1 MGAFFFSFL
10 GEITMNET
18 WDFIESIA
26 RLIGMVA
33 IPLFSWVV
41 FSLMQQGKQIIILE
55 QKVNDSL
62 NNRMTS
68 LEKTVG
74 EVEEKI
80 DRIDSNIVDFK
91 LNFSELSSNSRRVED
106 KIETLISSIENK

>member
-1 MGAFFFSFL
+1 
-10 GEITMNET
+10 MNET

-68 LEKTVG
+68 LEKTVS

-80 DRIDSNIVDFK
+80 DRIDSNIVDCK
-91 LNFSELSSNSRRVED
+91 LHFGELSSNSRRVED
-106 KIETLISSIENK
+106 KIEALISSIEKR

>member
-1 MGAFFFSFL
+1 
-10 GEITMNET
+10 
-18 WDFIESIA
+18 
-26 RLIGMVA
+26 MVA

-74 EVEEKI
+74 EFEEKI

>member
-1 MGAFFFSFL
+1 
-10 GEITMNET
+10 MNET
-18 WDFIESIA
+18 WDFIESVA

-91 LNFSELSSNSRRVED
+91 LNFSELSSNSRRVGD
-106 KIETLISSIENK
+106 KIETLISSIEKK

>member
-1 MGAFFFSFL
+1 MF
-10 GEITMNET
+10 
-18 WDFIESIA
+18 
-26 RLIGMVA
+26 A

-41 FSLMQQGKQIIILE
+41 FNLMQQGKQIIILE

-68 LEKTVG
+68 LEKTVS

-80 DRIDSNIVDFK
+80 DRIDNNIVDFK

-106 KIETLISSIENK
+106 KIETLISSIEKK

>member
-1 MGAFFFSFL
+1 
-10 GEITMNET
+10 MNET
-18 WDFIESIA
+18 WELVESIMK
-26 RLIGMVA
+26 LVGMFA
-33 IPLFSWVV
+33 IPLFSWVAFNLV
-41 FSLMQQGKQIIILE
+41 QQGKQIIILE

-80 DRIDSNIVDFK
+80 DRIDNNIVDFK
-91 LNFSELSSNSRRVED
+91 IHFSEINNHSKRVED
-106 KIETLISSIENK
+106 KIETLIDSIKKT

>member
-1 MGAFFFSFL
+1 
-10 GEITMNET
+10 MNET
-18 WDFIESIA
+18 WEFIESIA
-26 RLIGMVA
+26 RLVGMFA

-41 FSLMQQGKQIIILE
+41 FNLIQQGKQIIILE

-91 LNFSELSSNSRRVED
+91 LHFSELNSNTRRVED
-106 KIETLISSIENK
+106 KIGTLISSMENK

>member
-1 MGAFFFSFL
+1 
-10 GEITMNET
+10 MNET
-18 WDFIESIA
+18 WGLVESIMK
-26 RLIGMVA
+26 LIGMFA
-33 IPLFSWVV
+33 IPLFSWVAFNLV
-41 FSLMQQGKQIIILE
+41 QQGKQIIILE

-91 LNFSELSSNSRRVED
+91 ICFSEINSHSKRVED
-106 KIETLISSIENK
+106 KIETLISSIEKK